1 MGSPSGQQ
9 TPRTLPMPNL
19 AVPLGRAP
27 LSPSRKGATSAFCSG
42 LRSHLGLSVVDRTE
56 PSDGSPLCSKP
67 SAVSIVRL
75 KVAPV

>member
-1 MGSPSGQQ
+1 
-9 TPRTLPMPNL
+9 MPNL

-27 LSPSRKGATSAFCSG
+27 LSPSRKGAISAFCSG

-75 KVAPV
+75 KVAPVRVRG